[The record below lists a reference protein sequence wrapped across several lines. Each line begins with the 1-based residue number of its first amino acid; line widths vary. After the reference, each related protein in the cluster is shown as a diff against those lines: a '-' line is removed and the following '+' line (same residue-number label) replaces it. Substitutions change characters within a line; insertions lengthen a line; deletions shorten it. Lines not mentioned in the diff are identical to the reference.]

1 MREKPEIRQKKTVP
15 DDPVE
20 DETDDAVQEDLRDED
35 EQSQAAEC
43 TAGHLV
49 IFVLAMPAKQQQ
61 QQN

>member
-1 MREKPEIRQKKTVP
+1 
-15 DDPVE
+15 
-20 DETDDAVQEDLRDED
+20 VQEDLGDED

-61 QQN
+61 QQQK